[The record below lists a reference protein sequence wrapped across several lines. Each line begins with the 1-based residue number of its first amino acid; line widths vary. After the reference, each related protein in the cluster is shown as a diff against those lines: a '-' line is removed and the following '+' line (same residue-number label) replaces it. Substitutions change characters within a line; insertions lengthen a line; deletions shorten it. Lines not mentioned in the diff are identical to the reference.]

1 MTHTEFNKNYV
12 AWFKKFL
19 CDNCFQKY
27 GEFVIFDAPEGAFS
41 KVDVDAVDLEK
52 YPGLAKAPW
61 WQAKMQA
68 GDCLFIPKA

>member
-1 MTHTEFNKNYV
+1 MRLRNPLY
-12 AWFKKFL
+12 
-19 CDNCFQKY
+19 NCIFCYFQKY
-27 GEFVIFDAPEGAFS
+27 EEFVIFDAPTGSFS
-41 KVDVDAVDLEK
+41 KVDVDAVDLKK